1 MPSRTTSTAAAALLL
16 ALAPLAVPDMAA
28 ATSATVDAPSSDE
41 RPDEVDVESPEQPT
55 DEPSGSLVPAA
66 PEETAP
72 PEVVET
78 PAAPEVEPA
87 PTPTATPSAEAAA
100 PRTPSATAT
109 PDAVTP
115 NETTIDVHVEGLA
128 DATGKAGDLFQ
139 SSIFNIKN
147 ESGFTIPSRT
157 LDIHWT
163 IDGPATFP
171 TSPRPYS
178 VANSGTANVANCTFT
193 SPKQTDCIGA
203 NPQSM
208 GTGGANYNHIRVPV
222 RVDDTALPGD
232 VVSVH
237 GYFEPNAATDYVNSN
252 PLTSSTWKITIP
264 LTAAVIDAPEAP
276 VGPTPTVIGTGVP
289 GGTVDVTVGD
299 RSPVE
304 VPVSDDGTWSLPVAE
319 ALPHG
324 PVTVTAVQH
333 RNGFTAEPA
342 TATLDVDAVA
352 PEAPIVD
359 DPGTLTDPTGPITG
373 RAEPGTTIIVR
384 DADGTELG
392 RGETD
397 VDGDF
402 SVTLDDPLA
411 EGSHDLEVVA
421 ADRVGNESDGTPA
434 TAVVPDT
441 TAPNAPTVARQD
453 LATPTGPVRG
463 KAEAGSTVIV
473 RAEDG
478 TELGRGEADE
488 NGDFAVELDSP
499 LVEGDHDVEVVA
511 QDDEGNTSDPTPV
524 TVTAP
529 DVTPPD
535 APISTTPEFLADGT
549 GPFTGAAETGST
561 VIVRDLDGKELGR
574 AEADENGQFTVVL
587 DERLSDGAHA
597 LEIVAEDASGNVS
610 VATPITVDV
619 DEAAPN
625 PPVVTGPTDLA
636 DGTGP
641 ITGTAE
647 AGSTVIVRDEN
658 GKELGRGT
666 TDDNGAFEIVLDE
679 PLSEGE
685 HELELVAEDKVG
697 NTSTV
702 TPVTVDIDTAAPD
715 KPVVTS
721 PSDLADGTGPIT
733 GTAEAGATVIVH
745 DEDGKEL
752 GRGTAD
758 DDGDFEIVL
767 DEPLSEGEHE
777 LELVAEDKVGNV
789 SDPTETTVN
798 VDTKAP
804 EKPVVTSPS
813 DLADGTGPITG
824 IAEAGST
831 VIVRDE
837 DGTELGRGTANDDGD
852 FEIVLDEPLSEG
864 EHKLEVVAQDKVGN
878 VSDPTETTVD
888 VDTEAPEKPV
898 VTSPSDLADGTGP
911 ITGTAEA
918 GATVIVRDEDG
929 KELGRGAADDDG
941 DFEIV
946 LDEPLSEGEHKL
958 EVVAQDKVGN
968 VSDPTETTVDVD
980 TEAPD
985 KPVVTSPAD
994 LAHGT
999 GPITGTAEAGAT
1011 VIVRDE
1017 DGNELGRG
1025 TANDNGDWTVEL
1037 DQPLTEGDHKL
1048 EVVAQDKV
1056 GNESEPTETTVDV
1069 DTEAPVKPMVTSPAD
1084 LADGTGPITG
1094 TTEPGATVIVRDED
1108 GNELGRGTAND
1119 NGDFEIVLDEP
1130 LSEGEHKL
1138 EVVAQDRVGNVSD
1151 PTETTVDVDTE
1162 APEKPVVTSPSDLA
1176 DGTGP
1181 ITGTAEAGATVIVR
1195 DEDGNELGRG
1205 TANDN
1210 GDFEI
1215 VLDEPLSE
1223 GEHKLEV
1230 VAQDKVGNVS
1240 DPTETT
1246 VDVDTEAPEKPVVT
1260 SPSDLADGTGPI
1272 TGTAEAGATVI
1283 VRDEDGKELGRGAA
1297 DDDGDF
1303 EIVLDEPLSEGEHKL
1318 EVVAQDKVGNVSDP
1332 TETTVDVD
1340 TEAPDKPVV
1349 TSPADLADGT
1359 GPITGTAE
1367 PGATV
1372 IVRDE
1377 DGTELGRGT
1386 ADDNGDWT
1394 VELDRPLTDGEHDLV
1409 VVVEDEV
1416 GNVSDP
1422 TETTVDVDTEAP
1434 SAPVL
1439 EAFDDIVDGTGV
1451 VRGTAEPG
1459 STVVIRDA
1467 DGREI
1472 GRGTADAEGHFAF
1485 RTTVPLEPGAQL
1497 LSVVAID
1504 RVGNESPG
1512 SSMLVTLVPEQDG
1525 EDGEDALPEIT
1536 TPVVTLPGTVAPP
1549 VGTGSVAATGTSDQ
1563 RPARSTGHAQ
1573 SATADELAFTGVEL
1587 GGWLAA
1593 ALTALGLGAFLRLLG
1608 RRRRRDDVQH

>member
-208 GTGGANYNHIRVPV
+208 GTGGANFNHIRVPV

-342 TATLDVDAVA
+342 TATLDVDAIA
-352 PEAPIVD
+352 PEAPTVD

-373 RAEPGTTIIVR
+373 RSEPGTTIIVR

-397 VDGDF
+397 LDGDF
-402 SVTLDDPLA
+402 SVTLDEPLA

-421 ADRVGNESDGTPA
+421 ADRVGNESDSTPA

-441 TAPNAPTVARQD
+441 TAPDAPTVARQD

-473 RAEDG
+473 RTEDG

-535 APISTTPEFLADGT
+535 APISTTPEYLADGT
-549 GPFTGAAETGST
+549 GPFTGAAEAGST

-587 DERLSDGAHA
+587 DEKLSDGAHA

-619 DEAAPN
+619 DEDAPN

-666 TDDNGAFEIVLDE
+666 ADDNGDFEIVLDE
-679 PLSEGE
+679 PLPEGE

-702 TPVTVDIDTAAPD
+702 TPVTVDVDTEAPE

-721 PSDLADGTGPIT
+721 PADLADGTGPIT
-733 GTAEAGATVIVH
+733 GT
-745 DEDGKEL
+745 
-752 GRGTAD
+752 
-758 DDGDFEIVL
+758 
-767 DEPLSEGEHE
+767 
-777 LELVAEDKVGNV
+777 
-789 SDPTETTVN
+789 
-798 VDTKAP
+798 
-804 EKPVVTSPS
+804 
-813 DLADGTGPITG
+813 
-824 IAEAGST
+824 AEAGST

-837 DGTELGRGTANDDGD
+837 DGTELGRGTAND
-852 FEIVLDEPLSEG
+852 
-864 EHKLEVVAQDKVGN
+864 
-878 VSDPTETTVD
+878 
-888 VDTEAPEKPV
+888 
-898 VTSPSDLADGTGP
+898 
-911 ITGTAEA
+911 
-918 GATVIVRDEDG
+918 
-929 KELGRGAADDDG
+929 
-941 DFEIV
+941 
-946 LDEPLSEGEHKL
+946 
-958 EVVAQDKVGN
+958 
-968 VSDPTETTVDVD
+968 
-980 TEAPD
+980 
-985 KPVVTSPAD
+985 
-994 LAHGT
+994 
-999 GPITGTAEAGAT
+999 
-1011 VIVRDE
+1011 
-1017 DGNELGRG
+1017 
-1025 TANDNGDWTVEL
+1025 
-1037 DQPLTEGDHKL
+1037 
-1048 EVVAQDKV
+1048 
-1056 GNESEPTETTVDV
+1056 
-1069 DTEAPVKPMVTSPAD
+1069 
-1084 LADGTGPITG
+1084 
-1094 TTEPGATVIVRDED
+1094 
-1108 GNELGRGTAND
+1108 

-1130 LSEGEHKL
+1130 LPEGEHNL
-1138 EVVAQDRVGNVSD
+1138 EVVAEDKVGNTSK
-1151 PTETTVDVDTE
+1151 PTETTVDIDTE
-1162 APEKPVVTSPSDLA
+1162 APE
-1176 DGTGP
+1176 
-1181 ITGTAEAGATVIVR
+1181 
-1195 DEDGNELGRG
+1195 
-1205 TANDN
+1205 
-1210 GDFEI
+1210 
-1215 VLDEPLSE
+1215 
-1223 GEHKLEV
+1223 
-1230 VAQDKVGNVS
+1230 
-1240 DPTETT
+1240 
-1246 VDVDTEAPEKPVVT
+1246 
-1260 SPSDLADGTGPI
+1260 
-1272 TGTAEAGATVI
+1272 
-1283 VRDEDGKELGRGAA
+1283 
-1297 DDDGDF
+1297 
-1303 EIVLDEPLSEGEHKL
+1303 
-1318 EVVAQDKVGNVSDP
+1318 
-1332 TETTVDVD
+1332 
-1340 TEAPDKPVV
+1340 KPVV

-1367 PGATV
+1367 AGSTV

-1386 ADDNGDWT
+1386 ADENGDFT
-1394 VELDRPLTDGEHDLV
+1394 
-1409 VVVEDEV
+1409 
-1416 GNVSDP
+1416 
-1422 TETTVDVDTEAP
+1422 
-1434 SAPVL
+1434 
-1439 EAFDDIVDGTGV
+1439 IV
-1451 VRGTAEPG
+1451 
-1459 STVVIRDA
+1459 
-1467 DGREI
+1467 
-1472 GRGTADAEGHFAF
+1472 
-1485 RTTVPLEPGAQL
+1485 
-1497 LSVVAID
+1497 
-1504 RVGNESPG
+1504 
-1512 SSMLVTLVPEQDG
+1512 
-1525 EDGEDALPEIT
+1525 
-1536 TPVVTLPGTVAPP
+1536 
-1549 VGTGSVAATGTSDQ
+1549 
-1563 RPARSTGHAQ
+1563 
-1573 SATADELAFTGVEL
+1573 
-1587 GGWLAA
+1587 
-1593 ALTALGLGAFLRLLG
+1593 
-1608 RRRRRDDVQH
+1608 

>member
-1 MPSRTTSTAAAALLL
+1 MSSRTTSTAAAALLL

-28 ATSATVDAPSSDE
+28 ATTATVDAPSSDE

-264 LTAAVIDAPEAP
+264 LTAAVIDAPNSP
-276 VGPTPTVIGTGVP
+276 VGPTPTVTGTGVP

-304 VPVSDDGTWSLPVAE
+304 VPVGDDGTWSLPVTE

-324 PVTVTAVQH
+324 PVTVTAVQQ

-402 SVTLDDPLA
+402 SVTLDEPLA

-421 ADRVGNESDGTPA
+421 ADRVGNESDSTPA

-441 TAPNAPTVARQD
+441 TAPDAPTVARQD

-535 APISTTPEFLADGT
+535 APISTTPEYLADGT
-549 GPFTGAAETGST
+549 GPFTGAAEAGST

-610 VATPITVDV
+610 IPTPITVEV

-647 AGSTVIVRDEN
+647 AGATVIVRDEN
-658 GKELGRGT
+658 GKELGRDTADEDGDFT
-666 TDDNGAFEIVLDE
+666 IVLDE

-685 HELELVAEDKVG
+685 HELEVVAEDRVG

-702 TPVTVDIDTAAPD
+702 TPV
-715 KPVVTS
+715 
-721 PSDLADGTGPIT
+721 
-733 GTAEAGATVIVH
+733 
-745 DEDGKEL
+745 
-752 GRGTAD
+752 
-758 DDGDFEIVL
+758 
-767 DEPLSEGEHE
+767 
-777 LELVAEDKVGNV
+777 
-789 SDPTETTVN
+789 
-798 VDTKAP
+798 
-804 EKPVVTSPS
+804 
-813 DLADGTGPITG
+813 
-824 IAEAGST
+824 
-831 VIVRDE
+831 
-837 DGTELGRGTANDDGD
+837 
-852 FEIVLDEPLSEG
+852 
-864 EHKLEVVAQDKVGN
+864 
-878 VSDPTETTVD
+878 TVD

-929 KELGRGAADDDG
+929 KELGRGTADDNGDFTIVLDEPLTEGEHKLEVVAEDKVGNTSRPTETTVDVDTEAPDKPIVTSPADLADGTGPITGTAEAGAIVIIRDEDGKELGRGTANDDG

-958 EVVAQDKVGN
+958 EIVAEDKVGN
-968 VSDPTETTVDVD
+968 TSKPTETTVNVDTEAPEKPVITSPTDLADGTGPITGTAEAGSTVIVRDEDGKELGRGTADDNGDFEIVLDEPLPEGEHAIEIVAEDKVGNTSKPTETTVDVD
-980 TEAPD
+980 TEAP
-985 KPVVTSPAD
+985 KAPVVTSPSD
-994 LAHGT
+994 LADST
-999 GPITGTAEAGAT
+999 GPITGTAEAGST
-1011 VIVRDE
+1011 VIIRDE
-1017 DGNELGRG
+1017 DGKELGRG
-1025 TANDNGDWTVEL
+1025 TANE
-1037 DQPLTEGDHKL
+1037 E
-1048 EVVAQDKV
+1048 
-1056 GNESEPTETTVDV
+1056 
-1069 DTEAPVKPMVTSPAD
+1069 
-1084 LADGTGPITG
+1084 
-1094 TTEPGATVIVRDED
+1094 
-1108 GNELGRGTAND
+1108 
-1119 NGDFEIVLDEP
+1119 GDFEIVLDEP
-1130 LSEGEHKL
+1130 LTEGEHKL
-1138 EVVAQDRVGNVSD
+1138 EVVAEDKVGNVSD
-1151 PTETTVDVDTE
+1151 PTKTKVDVDTE

-1181 ITGTAEAGATVIVR
+1181 ITGTAEAGSTVIVR
-1195 DEDGNELGRG
+1195 DEDGTEVGRG
-1205 TANDN
+1205 TANEN
-1210 GDFEI
+1210 GDWTVE
-1215 VLDEPLSE
+1215 LDQPLSE
-1223 GEHKLEV
+1223 GDHKLEV
-1230 VAQDKVGNVS
+1230 VAQDKVGNES
-1240 DPTETT
+1240 EPTETT
-1246 VDVDTEAPEKPVVT
+1246 VDIDTEAPEKPVVT

-1272 TGTAEAGATVI
+1272 TGTAEPGSTVI
-1283 VRDEDGKELGRGAA
+1283 VRD
-1297 DDDGDF
+1297 
-1303 EIVLDEPLSEGEHKL
+1303 
-1318 EVVAQDKVGNVSDP
+1318 Q
-1332 TETTVDVD
+1332 
-1340 TEAPDKPVV
+1340 
-1349 TSPADLADGT
+1349 
-1359 GPITGTAE
+1359 
-1367 PGATV
+1367 
-1372 IVRDE
+1372 

-1416 GNVSDP
+1416 GNVSGP

-1459 STVVIRDA
+1459 ATVVICDA
-1467 DGREI
+1467 NGREI

-1485 RTTVPLEPGAQL
+1485 RTTVPLEPGAHL

-1504 RVGNESPG
+1504 HVGNESPG

-1525 EDGEDALPEIT
+1525 EDGGDALPEIT

-1563 RPARSTGHAQ
+1563 RPARSTAHAT